1 MKSSGHN
8 YSSVQQ
14 RPAEPSDSG
23 LVTQLLHVEEAQPAV
38 EDLPLDRAYYWEKT
52 RPHQIFLTQPV
63 NGGVR
68 DWRWADMMDEARRM
82 AAYLKK
88 QNWPAGSRIVI
99 LSKNCAWW
107 ILAELAIW
115 MSDHVTV
122 PLYTS
127 LTVESVRHLIE
138 HCQPVA
144 CFLGP
149 VDNRAL
155 LSEAIPADRV
165 HSIRFPNAPACQAF
179 DWETVVAKTDPLR
192 TNPVRGPNDLA
203 TIIYT
208 SGTTG
213 APKGVMHR
221 FAAFSWFAK
230 AVTQVTGKNRP
241 HRVISYLPLAHI
253 AERALTETTALY
265 EGWRIFFCQS
275 VDTFVRDL
283 QRARP
288 TVFFSV
294 PRLYTKF
301 QAGVLG
307 KIPQSK
313 LDWLLK
319 IPLVSYFLRRRIL
332 RKLGLQAV
340 RFAASGSAPIS
351 PDLLLWFRKLGLP
364 LTEGYGTTET
374 GITHTAPRG
383 QYRGGYVGCSAP
395 GVDTRIAD
403 NGEIL
408 LRSPMNML
416 GYYEDPEATREIL
429 TTDGFIHT
437 GDLGESDDEGWLKI
451 KGRMKEQFKTSK
463 GKYVSPATIELMLSV
478 HGAIESSLVMGS
490 GLAAPFAVAVLS
502 PEAQQSAE
510 LPSGRYKLEKS
521 LKDLLKDVNAR
532 LAPYEQ
538 LQFMV
543 LTRSRWSVENGFLTP
558 TLKLKRQVLE
568 AYYAS
573 FIPEWV
579 GANTSL
585 IWHAKDSK

>member
-1 MKSSGHN
+1 MKSSGHDHLN
-8 YSSVQQ
+8 TPQ
-14 RPAEPSDSG
+14 RPKEPSNAG
-23 LVTQLLHVEEAQPAV
+23 LLTQLLHFEEARLAA
-38 EDLPLDRAYYWEKT
+38 EDLPLDRAYHWEKT
-52 RPHQIFLTQPV
+52 RPRQIFLTQPV

-68 DWRWADMMDEARRM
+68 DWCWADAMAEARRM
-82 AAYLKK
+82 AAYLKM

-127 LTVESVRHLIE
+127 ITVESARQLIE

-149 VDNRAL
+149 VDNTAL

-165 HSIRFPNAPACQAF
+165 HSIRFPNSPACQAL
-179 DWETVVAKTDPLR
+179 DWEEIVAKTEPLR
-192 TNPVRGPNDLA
+192 TNPIRGPNDLA

-213 APKGVMHR
+213 TPKGVMHR
-221 FAAFSWFAK
+221 FAAFPSFVK
-230 AVTQVTGKNRP
+230 AATQVTGKSRP

-275 VDTFVRDL
+275 ADTFVRDL

-288 TVFFSV
+288 TIFFSV
-294 PRLYTKF
+294 PRLYAKF
-301 QAGVLG
+301 QAGVLQ
-307 KIPQSK
+307 KISQRK
-313 LDWLLK
+313 LDLLLK
-319 IPLVSYFLRRRIL
+319 IPLVGYLLRRRIL
-332 RKLGLQAV
+332 RKLGLHTVQ
-340 RFAASGSAPIS
+340 FAASGSALIA

-383 QYRGGYVGCSAP
+383 RYRGGSVGCSAP
-395 GVDTRIAD
+395 GVDVRITD
-403 NGEIL
+403 NGEITV
-408 LRSPMNML
+408 RSPMNML
-416 GYYEDPEATREIL
+416 GYYGDPEATREIL
-429 TTDGFIHT
+429 TTDGYIHT
-437 GDLGESDDEGWLKI
+437 GDLGEVDDEGWLKI

-478 HGAIESSLVMGS
+478 HDAIESCLVMGS

-502 PEAQQSAE
+502 SEAQQSGK
-510 LPSGRYKLEKS
+510 LPGGRYELEQS
-521 LKDLLKDVNAR
+521 LEGLLKSVNAK
-532 LAPYEQ
+532 LAPHEQ

-543 LTRSRWSVENGFLTP
+543 LTGSRWSVENGFITP

-568 AYYAS
+568 VYYS
-573 FIPEWV
+573 PFIPEWIGV
-579 GANTSL
+579 NRSL
-585 IWHAKDSK
+585 IWHPKDSK